1 MSVAGTSWT
10 GRDRSFF
17 WLAVVTTVCTFPL
30 LFVGGMVTS
39 LDVGMAVPDWPTTFD
54 QNMFT
59 YPWLNAPMGVMVE
72 HGHRLLGSAVG
83 ILSILLVIGAF
94 VLKTPRHL
102 KALAIAALLAVIVQ
116 GVMGGLRVRWNASYG
131 RELAM
136 LHGVFGPATFG
147 LMVAICVVT
156 SRRWAQQVK
165 INHPDAKMVRRSTAA
180 LAGLLYVQLVLGA
193 HVRHFGSGF
202 VVHLVG
208 AGLLTLLLFWT
219 VFIVALHE
227 ESRKLFLTLVAMLTG
242 VFVMQLFL
250 GIGAMLVTGLLP
262 PGFGAPPK
270 GTEALIATGHQ
281 ATGSLLLGLA
291 VILALRAHRHLLVA
305 PGERRA
311 VADSKMVGAVV

>member
-1 MSVAGTSWT
+1 
-10 GRDRSFF
+10 
-17 WLAVVTTVCTFPL
+17 
-30 LFVGGMVTS
+30 MVTS

-83 ILSILLVIGAF
+83 ILSILLVVGAF

-116 GVMGGLRVRWNASYG
+116 GVMGGLRVRLNASYG

-156 SRRWAQQVK
+156 SRRWAQQEK
-165 INHPDAKMVRRSTAA
+165 INHPDARTVRRSTAA
-180 LAGLLYVQLVLGA
+180 LAVLLYVQLVLGA
-193 HVRHFGSGF
+193 HVRQFGSGF

-208 AGLLTLLLFWT
+208 AGLWT

-305 PGERRA
+305 SGERSA
-311 VADSKMVGAVV
+311 VADSKMLGAVV